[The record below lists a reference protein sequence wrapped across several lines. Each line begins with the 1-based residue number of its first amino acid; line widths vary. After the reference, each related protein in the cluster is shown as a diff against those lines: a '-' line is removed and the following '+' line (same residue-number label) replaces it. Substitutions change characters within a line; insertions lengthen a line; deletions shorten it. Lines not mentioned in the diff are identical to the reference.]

1 MCDLYQLYANEEF
14 LIGALLVQRSQM
26 LLMRALPHTSAI
38 VLIVLQV
45 AHSWLQ
51 LAWVDVV
58 NLNDRMFFKPA
69 LCVFFGVGEKVETY

>member
-1 MCDLYQLYANEEF
+1 MPALREAHPRTKLIGFLDTLAVVLSIVKLFMCDLYQLYAIEEF

-45 AHSWLQ
+45 AHS
-51 LAWVDVV
+51 
-58 NLNDRMFFKPA
+58 
-69 LCVFFGVGEKVETY
+69 